1 MGGNT
6 TPQRQATISAF
17 FRPIASPIKHSSSE
31 SPNSENNRQ
40 VSSPPS
46 SSSSPSTTSSRT
58 TTRRGAAPSASAAK
72 RGAAVGSS
80 TPAKRQQPSR
90 SSGNSVGG
98 GARSSKKR
106 ALSPPAD
113 EDGDGEYRD
122 DEDANDDE
130 FPLLPREL
138 HREEKK
144 QDDPGDDDYAEEKEK
159 EQTLASRRSQSGRTT
174 ATATEKPRSSSSSL
188 TSKFAFKKNT
198 ATLSPTNGDAATP
211 QGETAAAAAAEVTSQ
226 VEDGTA
232 PTAAPIEMDEEKA
245 ARRAKFL
252 DKLGNFR
259 ASTAIPLKEG
269 GPDNDKIGDTE
280 KTALEG
286 DKKEEEEEEEAEDG
300 DSSFV
305 MAAKSGAKRRRLV
318 ISDSEGEE
326 GDDDDDG
333 GGSDYTAEDDYGF
346 GEGTHRKKAAATT
359 AATKKSMA
367 STGGS
372 SKKKMA
378 PATTAAIA
386 TTPTTTAAKAGQDAW
401 KTVMLGGGGAGSSSS
416 NPRGKKDKSPFT
428 PLEKQFIEI
437 KQQYPDA
444 ILCIEVGYKFKFF
457 GEDAQIASK
466 ELSIAHF
473 MDHNFYTASIPVHR
487 LDVHVRRLVHAGYK
501 VGVVR
506 QMETAAL
513 KSVGDNKSAPFTRE
527 LTNLYT
533 KATFLES
540 LEQDM
545 ADPASSSSHYIAC
558 IVEELQGG
566 MGTDERVRCSILAVQ
581 PATGDVVYD
590 EFQDMY
596 MRSELET
603 RLLHLQPAE
612 LILPE
617 KGLSPATENLVK
629 HLSMPH
635 TRVMTAS
642 ATATGGMRTNEV
654 RTERSRAFHK
664 YSKAF
669 SLVSEFYSTHLKEEQ
684 QRSGGGGSSSTED
697 RLAGLM
703 TTVLTLPQN
712 VIVALWAMIDHLMA
726 FGLTHVL
733 MQTKYFQPF
742 HTLSHMMLTGNT
754 LNNLE
759 IFRNQTDGSVK
770 GSLLEILDRTKTGFG
785 RRLLKKW
792 VGKPLVDRRRL
803 QQRVDAVEEIL
814 AKHGGAGGAG
824 SSEALAKVEKC
835 LTGLMDLEKG
845 VCRIHYGYASPKEC
859 WLVLK
864 TFERIHQ
871 LFPKRLQS
879 GGGGGGE
886 GRVPSDDLGLDSP
899 YLNELLASLTVASG
913 SVLYFLNALNEQAAK
928 QNDKIRLLDRDVAAT
943 KWPEILQHE
952 AAIQETEEQLR
963 LCLKDIAK
971 LMREP
976 RLDFTSVSG
985 IDYLIEVK
993 NKDMPKVPKS
1003 WVKISGT
1010 KQVSRFH
1017 TPETTKLI
1025 HAKAQHQER
1034 LTLRCNEAFK
1044 EFCKE
1049 FSGQYEVFRDVVQ
1062 ALATLDCLFSLAAV
1076 ARRPGYCKAEY
1087 VDAEDDVTENGGGAS
1102 TVIEIKKGRHP
1113 MVEQLLQ
1120 GSAGTDFVPNDVDF
1134 GKRTIAR
1141 AHSGSFSKE
1150 EKKKEKAEEGKE
1162 EQELD
1167 QVGTMAAEERRDK
1180 WDSDEQKTM
1189 ILTGPN
1195 MGGKSCYI
1203 RQVALLCLM
1212 AQIGSYVPAERA
1224 RLSLLD
1230 GIYTRMGASDNLF
1243 GNESTFMVEL
1253 QETSEILR
1261 RATPRSLII
1270 LDELGRG
1277 TSTLDGV
1284 AIAYAVLK
1292 YCVTEIRATTL
1303 FVTHYPSLAEVANEF
1318 PKGRVRNYHM
1328 GFMATKT
1335 VDVAASATATATTSE
1350 SASTPSSTQSK
1361 TWIDST
1367 SDDAEVSEHDEIVF
1381 LYNLVEGVSLKSY
1394 GLNVARLAKL
1404 PPSLIARAKEK
1415 SKELEILLEQR
1426 RQKRRLG
1433 SSTQD
1438 LQSSSGGDAPR
1449 GKKRP
1454 RDDTVAEQ
1462 GEEEE
1467 ENAGTSLS
1475 DQSARQQQ
1483 SIEML
1488 HLIWTCQT
1496 PEQAQKVFDLCR

>member
-17 FRPIASPIKHSSSE
+17 FKPVTTPAKNASSE
-31 SPNSENNRQ
+31 SPNKENNRQ
-40 VSSPPS
+40 PLSPPS
-46 SSSSPSTTSSRT
+46 SSSPLTNTAT
-58 TTRRGAAPSASAAK
+58 TTTK
-72 RGAAVGSS
+72 RGAPPSVS
-80 TPAKRQQPSR
+80 TTLPSR
-90 SSGNSVGG
+90 SKRATITGSSAPARKQPPGRAIGG
-98 GARSSKKR
+98 GSRLSKKR
-106 ALSPPAD
+106 ALSPLTD
-113 EDGDGEYRD
+113 EDD
-122 DEDANDDE
+122 DRSDKDVNDDE
-130 FPLLPREL
+130 SPLLPTDVDREFTKQSL
-138 HREEKK
+138 DGDQGEEEEEEERESTLSHR
-144 QDDPGDDDYAEEKEK
+144 
-159 EQTLASRRSQSGRTT
+159 SRIG
-174 ATATEKPRSSSSSL
+174 RSSRTGAPSSSL
-188 TSKFAFKKNT
+188 ISKFAFQKTT
-198 ATLSPTNGDAATP
+198 ATLPPREDDAALSH
-211 QGETAAAAAAEVTSQ
+211 GEVAPTTAEEAEVEAGSTTP
-226 VEDGTA
+226 V
-232 PTAAPIEMDEEKA
+232 EMDEEKA

-259 ASTAIPLKEG
+259 ASATVPPKAGKPNIPHDDSSEKNVADRDDG
-269 GPDNDKIGDTE
+269 G
-280 KTALEG
+280 
-286 DKKEEEEEEEAEDG
+286 EEDDEEAEDG

-305 MAAKSGAKRRRLV
+305 MAGRSGSKRRRLIV
-318 ISDSEGEE
+318 SDSEEDG
-326 GDDDDDG
+326 G
-333 GGSDYTAEDDYGF
+333 GGSDYAAEEEDDNYSDDDQGAPRKR
-346 GEGTHRKKAAATT
+346 GASAATNKGKGGIGGSKKKAAANTKTDAMTTKTTPSTTSTT
-359 AATKKSMA
+359 AT
-367 STGGS
+367 
-372 SKKKMA
+372 
-378 PATTAAIA
+378 
-386 TTPTTTAAKAGQDAW
+386 AKAGQDAW
-401 KTVMLGGGGAGSSSS
+401 KAVMLGGGGGSSGS
-416 NPRGKKDKSPFT
+416 RGKKDKSPFT

-540 LEQDM
+540 LDQDM
-545 ADPASSSSHYIAC
+545 ADPAASSSHYIAC

-590 EFQDMY
+590 EFQDLY

-635 TRVMTAS
+635 TRTPSMTA
-642 ATATGGMRTNEV
+642 AVGGLRTNEV

-669 SLVSEFYSTHLKEEQ
+669 SLVSEFYSNHLKEEQ
-684 QRSGGGGSSSTED
+684 QRQGSSSTSSSSTATTTASSTED

-703 TTVLTLPQN
+703 TTVLNLPQN
-712 VIVALWAMIDHLMA
+712 VIVALWAMIDHLVA

-733 MQTKYFQPF
+733 VQTKYFQPF

-759 IFRNQTDGSVK
+759 IFRNQTDGTVK
-770 GSLLEILDRTKTGFG
+770 GSLLEILDQTKTGFG

-814 AKHGGAGGAG
+814 AKHGGGAG
-824 SSEALAKVEKC
+824 SNEALAKVDKC

-864 TFERIHQ
+864 TFEKILN
-871 LFPKRLQS
+871 LFPERAYS
-879 GGGGGGE
+879 GGSGGDVRRAHLPGNN
-886 GRVPSDDLGLDSP
+886 VAAAKHDDEESFETDGFGLESP
-899 YLNELLASLTVASG
+899 YLNKLLASLTVASD

-928 QNDKIRLLDRDVAAT
+928 QNDKIKLFDREIAAI
-943 KWPEILQHE
+943 KWPEISQHE
-952 AAIQETEEQLR
+952 AAIVATDDELQAH
-963 LCLKDIAK
+963 LKEIAK
-971 LMREP
+971 VLREP
-976 RLDFTSVSG
+976 RLAYTSVSG

-993 NKDMPKVPKS
+993 NRDMPK
-1003 WVKISGT
+1003 
-1010 KQVSRFH
+1010 
-1017 TPETTKLI
+1017 TTKLI

-1034 LTLRCNEAFK
+1034 LTLRCNEAYK

-1049 FSGQYEVFRDVVQ
+1049 FSSQYEVFRDIVQ
-1062 ALATLDCLFSLAAV
+1062 ALATLDCLFSLATV
-1076 ARRPGYCKAEY
+1076 AQRPGYCKAEY
-1087 VDAEDDVTENGGGAS
+1087 VDAEDESGPQHGLGSGQRGRMAAS

-1120 GSAGTDFVPNDVDF
+1120 GSTGTEFVPNDVDF
-1134 GKRTIAR
+1134 GKRTMPVALTH
-1141 AHSGSFSKE
+1141 AEQSEGMAKE
-1150 EKKKEKAEEGKE
+1150 EAEVAAKAAW
-1162 EQELD
+1162 EQ
-1167 QVGTMAAEERRDK
+1167 DK

-1292 YCVTEIRATTL
+1292 YCVAEIRATTL

-1335 VDVAASATATATTSE
+1335 VDTTPE
-1350 SASTPSSTQSK
+1350 SSSTSSAVKTK
-1361 TWIDST
+1361 TWVDST
-1367 SDDAEVSEHDEIVF
+1367 KDDAEVSEHDEIVF

-1426 RQKRRLG
+1426 RQKRRTG
-1433 SSTQD
+1433 STIHDHQ
-1438 LQSSSGGDAPR
+1438 LLNSGVPR

-1454 RDDTVAEQ
+1454 YGSSDSDDD
-1462 GEEEE
+1462 GMSS
-1467 ENAGTSLS
+1467 SLS
-1475 DQSARQQQ
+1475 GQSARQQQ

-1488 HLIWTCQT
+1488 RRIWNCRT
-1496 PEQAQKVFDLCR
+1496 PEQAQEVFDLCR